1 MRAVPQ
7 LDSAEVLRGL
17 VEQLV
22 RPRGLSGGGTWR
34 FPTAQV
40 LDLPHGILSLLFHL
54 SNSPTQSV
62 HRPVGLKQL
71 QQHRMVEHGTR
82 SPQQAETS
90 DDDTSSDSSGDAYDS
105 EASLSDWSEDDD
117 DDDDGG
123 SSGSSRPLED
133 PDQSGGNT
141 ASQRSRAKETS
152 ATEQKRLSTRM
163 AESLILSASY
173 ASGSDGGLALSACGL
188 ARAVERHHASTQAYD
203 APWQYSTTTELVL
216 VREIS
221 LMLLGEPGDV
231 FQCSLGPA
239 TAAQTFQMLPVQVV
253 HLSPDALQ
261 RLVAPLI
268 ATSNDLLRIRHF
280 CGQHSGAT
288 QATGATCAT
297 VQAFASAMAQIL
309 VSQSRHRTS
318 CRLGCHNHPTSQP
331 G

>member
-163 AESLILSASY
+163 AESLILSAS
-173 ASGSDGGLALSACGL
+173 
-188 ARAVERHHASTQAYD
+188 
-203 APWQYSTTTELVL
+203 
-216 VREIS
+216 
-221 LMLLGEPGDV
+221 
-231 FQCSLGPA
+231 
-239 TAAQTFQMLPVQVV
+239 
-253 HLSPDALQ
+253 
-261 RLVAPLI
+261 
-268 ATSNDLLRIRHF
+268 
-280 CGQHSGAT
+280 
-288 QATGATCAT
+288 
-297 VQAFASAMAQIL
+297 
-309 VSQSRHRTS
+309 
-318 CRLGCHNHPTSQP
+318 
-331 G
+331 